1 MELTQSSTSILARVP
16 KKSRRK
22 ESKKHRRVHDSVSSY
37 SDDKSLNSEH
47 TSSPIS
53 KSDHKKRINKNKKLR
68 RDYSLSSSSDD
79 HSVSSDSDTSS
90 TYDNGNKRKKA
101 KRSSLSLKSTK
112 KRARKRSA
120 KPNDNRDTHIVKKRK
135 RLSRD
140 HVSKQIKKSSKK
152 KPKKHLRSS
161 SSSDSESYS
170 TSQST
175 SSSSTA
181 DCKRKRNKV
190 ILDNERERPRGRESY
205 KARKKRKVRSPSY
218 SSCDE
223 DSKHSISVGHR
234 DGALSPVKNPR
245 RLKSVIAIADQ
256 RYDEGENIWEK
267 DPQKEEIVY
276 DRNDYPSPKSLDS
289 NEGGNKMEL
298 DNHYYGASSKRIG
311 VENVAGEEGKSE
323 GDQDNG
329 SGDHH
334 SEAANTNN
342 IEKGKEMDTSILES
356 ILRQKALEN
365 LKKFKWRLQTG
376 PRSTNPKTN
385 NESDVNK
392 SSAQRVDDVQNE
404 STEQGSFNARETN
417 KNSGPSLQRNLSQ
430 LTEVKKLPDGK
441 YVEKE
446 PEMAAQ
452 TVEHTF
458 NGTAVLGCLEGDKN
472 GCSNAGLAKP
482 SDTSLGAG
490 TTNAC
495 SSSMAKPSSSVGPMS
510 EEHSLEQ
517 GNEAKDGSQFK
528 EKTMF
533 VMRGG
538 EMVQVSYKVY
548 IPKKAPA
555 LARRQLKR

>member
-1 MELTQSSTSILARVP
+1 MGGKGSSSKAKSSKRKRDKTSSQ

-79 HSVSSDSDTSS
+79 HSVSSILDTSS
-90 TYDNGNKRKKA
+90 TYDNVLQALIQRAIPLA
-101 KRSSLSLKSTK
+101 KVQVVVVLQ
-112 KRARKRSA
+112 
-120 KPNDNRDTHIVKKRK
+120 IV
-135 RLSRD
+135 S
-140 HVSKQIKKSSKK
+140 V
-152 KPKKHLRSS
+152 
-161 SSSDSESYS
+161 
-170 TSQST
+170 
-175 SSSSTA
+175 
-181 DCKRKRNKV
+181 KRNKV

-342 IEKGKEMDTSILES
+342 IEKGKEMDTSVLES

-365 LKKFKWRLQTG
+365 LKKFKGRLQTG

-458 NGTAVLGCLEGDKN
+458 NGTAVLGCLEEDKN

-528 EKTMF
+528 EKTMS

-548 IPKKAPA
+548 IPKKALLLPGGNSSGNVTGLGFWLTGSENSGLRWKAFLYNVNYGHA
-555 LARRQLKR
+555 LLNYLDN

>member
-1 MELTQSSTSILARVP
+1 MGGKGSSSKGKSSKRKRDKTSSQ
-16 KKSRRK
+16 KSRRK

-152 KPKKHLRSS
+152 KPKKHLSSS

-175 SSSSTA
+175 SSCSTA
-181 DCKRKRNKV
+181 DRKRKRNKV

-342 IEKGKEMDTSILES
+342 IEKGKEMDTSVLES

-365 LKKFKWRLQTG
+365 LKKFKGGFKQ
-376 PRSTNPKTN
+376 
-385 NESDVNK
+385 
-392 SSAQRVDDVQNE
+392 
-404 STEQGSFNARETN
+404 
-417 KNSGPSLQRNLSQ
+417 NSGPSLQRNLSQ

-458 NGTAVLGCLEGDKN
+458 NGTAVLGCLEEDKN

-482 SDTSLGAG
+482 SDTSLGAR

-528 EKTMF
+528 EKTMS